1 MLMLIRV
8 GMNSLTL
15 FRMVVQGVEGDVP
28 EHKICWSFSR
38 SQLQSGKD
46 TVAEPYLDENCLK
59 LASTSFN
66 DPTMPG
72 PIVQHGKDDMG

>member
-1 MLMLIRV
+1 
-8 GMNSLTL
+8 MNSLTL

-28 EHKICWSFSR
+28 GHKICSSFSR

-46 TVAEPYLDENCLK
+46 ALAESYLDENFLK

-66 DPTMPG
+66 DPTLPEL
-72 PIVQHGKDDMG
+72 IVQHGKDDMG